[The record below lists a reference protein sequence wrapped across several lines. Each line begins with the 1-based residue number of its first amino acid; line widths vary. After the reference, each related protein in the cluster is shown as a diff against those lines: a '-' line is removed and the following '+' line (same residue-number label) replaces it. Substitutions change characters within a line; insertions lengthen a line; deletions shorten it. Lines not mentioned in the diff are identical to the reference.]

1 MNRLNFFEKRRGAA
15 VLILL
20 LAIWSGAVFFASPCS
35 AANTSLM
42 FNGINDYVT
51 CGNSANLQITRNL
64 TIEAWVKPTSKS
76 SICTIVGKKLEGT
89 DTEKP
94 GYALFINEYGTSN
107 QKIGFESATSSPLLT
122 TTGVINWDTWQHV
135 AVTVSNNTVGTI
147 YLNGQPQ
154 TTAGSADISTANTA
168 QDMLIGSL
176 NNYFYFSGQIDEV
189 RIWNVARTQA
199 EISQCKDLSLIG
211 NESGLVAYYRFDEG
225 SGTAVNDSA
234 GGDNSGQ
241 FSSTSPGWSE
251 DSAPVTTGTQYS
263 ITGSVTLPSGG
274 GASYIKMIADNLDT
288 GARVSATG
296 DLDGNYR
303 MTELTCGTWKVQVAQ
318 IESISRYV
326 SSDPIMVVFADDTAA
341 TASNINFQLM
351 EPSVS
356 LTVSVLTPDNQPVR
370 ESCEVEVTDIESGR
384 VFYDFT
390 DSGSG
395 FYIALPKAGFYNVS
409 LWTDPDIHPLYV
421 PPVIPPILITGMQ
434 PPVSFTL
441 EKRDATVSGTIKSSV
456 TGLPL
461 SGISVNAFQAEGI
474 WFQTKTG
481 TDGTY
486 YLNLTSG
493 TWTLKPADESL
504 AYLFTDSLREV
515 KLSKAGSSSID
526 FKMEPVAAEITGEVR
541 DEKGNKVTD
550 AKGWIYARRK
560 TGTEWKIVSQ
570 TGVSA
575 GVFTLKLPKDI
586 GNITEFVFNLATDIA
601 YTVLQDADIKP
612 DAQNRIL
619 IQLKKNSALIKGKL
633 TDKAVTGIKGA
644 VFATPSD
651 IRNPV
656 QSTIIDPDTGMFE
669 LLLSE
674 GKWSLSYE
682 LLTDQYADAPLRNIE
697 IAAVSGENPL
707 NIPLIPLL
715 GKVTGRVTDP
725 DGKPVRNIEVWVRQ
739 YLDEGLFEKMV
750 FSDLLGTFSCP
761 VPSAEAE
768 VTVGTAV
775 ETFELPSI
783 GRQASENAKAASNK
797 KGKPSDSDD
806 RESTGFELKLRRADT
821 FLTGKIIDKSTGK
834 GLDRAS
840 VYAYSGDGQ
849 KARGTADESGV
860 FRIEVAR
867 VDGNEEGSNLWF
879 VNAVWEPDDS
889 DDYYTGNPQR
899 IDISGTDDI
908 VVPDI
913 ALEASGTLSSGEVYE
928 FSLSDSGDCLL
939 GDKTGVEIPANVI
952 ASDRSQ
958 RMKVTVEPEAQGLSE
973 SAEDQVIAYGYAVGM
988 YSKETGR
995 KFSSDLNKEIMMTL
1009 NYTDEELIGRGI
1021 KETYIRPAYFLEAS
1035 GTWQAIKSFTLD
1047 TENNTVNFRTDH
1059 LSVWA
1064 LIAPRIGGDLNGDG
1078 MPGELDDAILALQVC
1093 SGYEISGTVYD
1104 EADISGDGKIGLP
1117 EAIYILKSLSNF

>member
-1 MNRLNFFEKRRGAA
+1 MNRLIFFGKRRDAA
-15 VLILL
+15 ALILL
-20 LAIWSGAVFFASPCS
+20 LAIWGGAVFFASPCS
-35 AANTSLM
+35 AANTSLI
-42 FNGINDYVT
+42 FNGDTDYVN
-51 CGNSANLQITRNL
+51 CGNSANLQITGNL
-64 TIEAWVKPTSKS
+64 TIEAWVKPSSKVNTS
-76 SICTIVGKKLEGT
+76 TIIGKKLET
-89 DTEKP
+89 SAASNP
-94 GYALFINEYGTSN
+94 GYALFINEPRANN
-107 QKIGFESATSSPLLT
+107 QKIGFGSATSSPLLT
-122 TTGVINWDTWQHV
+122 TTGVITWDIWQHV

-154 TTAGSADISTANTA
+154 TTTGSADISTANTA
-168 QDMLIGSL
+168 QDMLIGSV

-199 EISQCKDLSLIG
+199 EISQCKDLRLIG

-234 GGDNSGQ
+234 GGDNSGL
-241 FSSTSPGWSE
+241 FRSPNPLWSE
-251 DSAPVTTGTQYS
+251 DSASATGTQYS
-263 ITGSVTLPSGG
+263 ITGSVMLPV
-274 GASYIKMIADNLDT
+274 GARVSYREVMADNLDT
-288 GARVSATG
+288 GARVTKATNA
-296 DLDGNYR
+296 DGSYQ
-303 MTELTCGTWKVQVAQ
+303 MTELTGGTWKVQVAQ
-318 IESISRYV
+318 IETISHYV
-326 SSDPIMVVFADDTAA
+326 SSDPIIVIFADDTAA

-370 ESCEVEVTDIESGR
+370 ESCEVEVVNVESGR
-384 VFYDFT
+384 AFYGLT
-390 DSGSG
+390 DTGSG
-395 FYIALPKAGFYNVS
+395 FYIALPESGFYNVS
-409 LWTDPDIHPLYV
+409 LWIDPDTYPSYAA
-421 PPVIPPILITGMQ
+421 PVIPPVNVTKIDQ
-434 PPVSFTL
+434 PYPPVVL
-441 EKRDATVSGTIKSSV
+441 EKRDAVVSGTVKNSA
-456 TGLPL
+456 TGLPI
-461 SGISVNAFQAEGI
+461 SGISINACQPGGS
-474 WFQTKTG
+474 WFDTQTG
-481 TDGTY
+481 ADGTY
-486 YLNLTSG
+486 RLNLPPG
-493 TWTLKPADESL
+493 IWDIDPADESL
-504 AYLFTDSLREV
+504 AYLFTDSAREV
-515 KLSKAGSSSID
+515 KLTKAGSPSID
-526 FKMEPVAAEITGEVR
+526 FKMEPAVVVITGKVQ
-541 DEKGNKVTD
+541 DEAGNKLTD
-550 AKGWIYARRK
+550 AEGWIYARRK
-560 TGTEWKIVSQ
+560 TGTDWRIISQADVSD
-570 TGVSA
+570 
-575 GVFTLKLPKDI
+575 GVFSLKVPANVTD
-586 GNITEFVFNLATDIA
+586 FVFGLEADNP
-601 YTVLQDADIKP
+601 YTLENTEIQP
-612 DAQNRIL
+612 DAQNKIL
-619 IQLKKNSALIKGKL
+619 IHLKKNSAVIKGKL
-633 TDKAVTGIKGA
+633 TDKGGNAVTGIKGA

-682 LLTDQYADAPLRNIE
+682 ILTEKYADAPLRDIE
-697 IAAVSGENPL
+697 IKAVSGENSL

-715 GKVTGRVTDP
+715 GKVKGRVTDP
-725 DGKPVRNIEVWVRQ
+725 DGKPVRDIEVWVRQ

-775 ETFELPSI
+775 ETFELPSLE
-783 GRQASENAKAASNK
+783 REASKNAKSSPTK

-806 RESTGFELKLRRADT
+806 REGTGFELKLRRADT
-821 FLTGKIIDKSTGK
+821 LLTGKVIDKSTGE
-834 GLDRAS
+834 GLDGAS
-840 VYAYSGDGQ
+840 VYAYSSDGQ
-849 KARGTADESGV
+849 EARGTADESGV

-879 VNAVWEPDDS
+879 VSAVWEPDDS

-908 VVPDI
+908 SVPDI

-952 ASDRSQ
+952 ASDQSQ
-958 RMKVTVEPEAQGLSE
+958 RMKVTVEPQAQGLSE
-973 SAEDQVIAYGYAVGM
+973 SSEDQVIAYGYAVGM

-995 KFSSDLNKEIMMTL
+995 KFSSDLNKDIMMTL

-1064 LIAPRIGGDLNGDG
+1064 LIAPRIGGDMNGDG
-1078 MPGELDDAILALQVC
+1078 MPAELGDAILALQVC
-1093 SGYEISGTVYD
+1093 AGYEISETVYD
-1104 EADISGDGKIGLP
+1104 EADISGDGKIGLA
-1117 EAIYILKSLSNF
+1117 EAIYILKSLSSF